1 MPEKNILWIVEA
13 KKYLD
18 KYCFKEFGRFPD
30 YEDLSRIPIG
40 YSTLE
45 DCETP
50 VQVYADLN
58 NKEIYYEIGDISEG
72 RIYEDIEP
80 FLEELANLDFDCL
93 IGDAEEIY
101 GNHKALEAMYNPH
114 YKIPIDLSFIYTEEP
129 VFEVLTEDSPNQYEW
144 VIHATI
150 VINDRHWTNELV
162 RIPQDKMSRKEIAQ
176 FVSRLNEATDR
187 CMYAEVTLEGI
198 SCVG

>member
-1 MPEKNILWIVEA
+1 MPEQNILWIVEA

-72 RIYEDIEP
+72 LRYESLDV
-80 FLEELANLDFDCL
+80 FLDQLVNLSFERL
-93 IGDAEEIY
+93 ISDAEEIY

-114 YKIPIDLSFIYTEEP
+114 CKIPIDLSFTYTEEP
-129 VFEVLTEDSPNQYEW
+129 IADNLYEW
-144 VIHATI
+144 VINATI

-162 RIPQDKMSRKEIAQ
+162 RIDQNKMSRKDIAR
-176 FVSRLNEATDR
+176 FVANLNDATDR
-187 CMYAEVTLEGI
+187 CMYAEVSLEDI
-198 SCVG
+198 SCAG

>member
-30 YEDLSRIPIG
+30 YENLSRIPIG

-72 RIYEDIEP
+72 LRYESLDM
-80 FLEELANLDFDCL
+80 FLDQLVNLSFERL
-93 IGDAEEIY
+93 ISDAEEIY

-114 YKIPIDLSFIYTEEP
+114 YKIPIDLSFTYTEESIADN
-129 VFEVLTEDSPNQYEW
+129 LYEW
-144 VIHATI
+144 VINATI

-162 RIPQDKMSRKEIAQ
+162 RIDQNKMSRKDIAR
-176 FVSRLNEATDR
+176 FVANLNDATDR
-187 CMYAEVTLEGI
+187 CMYAEVSLEDI